1 MQFSGLVCC
10 WGPWG
15 GSRGVRSTWVAVCGG
30 EINGRAAGGGGCV
43 GDRCVDAVGGCAWAV
58 LRVGRCGG
66 QCGDIRVQFLVMGG
80 QWAALCFEV
89 AGWDCV
95 GCAVWWYVLGCPEAG
110 TVFPDGEALE
120 GRWCWEVDRAVLVK
134 GLP

>member
-1 MQFSGLVCC
+1 M
-10 WGPWG
+10 
-15 GSRGVRSTWVAVCGG
+15 
-30 EINGRAAGGGGCV
+30 
-43 GDRCVDAVGGCAWAV
+43 
-58 LRVGRCGG
+58 
-66 QCGDIRVQFLVMGG
+66 
-80 QWAALCFEV
+80 CFEV
-89 AGWDCV
+89 ARWDCV

>member
-1 MQFSGLVCC
+1 VPELLSVVRSIVGLLGEVVVVSIVLVLSMVVSGLSF
-10 WGPWG
+10 
-15 GSRGVRSTWVAVCGG
+15 GSVVVVANVEMTGSS
-30 EINGRAAGGGGCV
+30 
-43 GDRCVDAVGGCAWAV
+43 AWSW
-58 LRVGRCGG
+58 
-66 QCGDIRVQFLVMGG
+66 GG

-89 AGWDCV
+89 ARWDCV
-95 GCAVWWYVLGCPEAG
+95 GCAVWWYILGCPEAG